1 MAIAAGASNGERMDG
16 RDCKVSENDWQVV
29 AATAALPVSETK
41 TVRLLDREISLLRRE
56 DGQIIASIA
65 GSGRDL
71 PVQTKFGHV
80 WTCLGTPTRSL
91 FAIPEYDEPDRR
103 NVIAAMVPVH
113 VSAPRAVENFLDLG
127 HFTYVH
133 GGYLGAEPHTEIKPY
148 HVTIE
153 QDEVIATGC
162 KAYQPRA
169 SLIAAGGFEV
179 EYVYRVPH
187 PFCAVLYKSSVL
199 NAARRDVI
207 AIFIQP
213 EGEERIIAHM
223 LASVLD
229 PTSTDQEIS
238 DFQQLIFAQD
248 KPILENQIPKR
259 LPLDPRAELWARADA
274 GSAAYRR
281 WLTARG
287 VRYGTIPA

>member
-1 MAIAAGASNGERMDG
+1 MMTELTCEDRVALDE
-16 RDCKVSENDWQVV
+16 WHVV
-29 AATAALPVSETK
+29 AALIGLPVEQEQ
-41 TVRLLDREISLLRRE
+41 TVRLLGCDIALRRGE
-56 DGQIIASIA
+56 DHHISARVA
-65 GSGRDL
+65 GSGRSL

-80 WTCLGTPTRSL
+80 WTSLGTPVRTL

-103 NVIAAMVPVH
+103 NVIAEMVPVH

-127 HFTYVH
+127 HFAYVH

-148 HVTIE
+148 KVTVE
-153 QDEVIATGC
+153 QDEVIASGC

-169 SLIAAGGFEV
+169 SLIADQGFEV

-187 PFCAVLYKSSVL
+187 PYCAVLYKSSVL
-199 NAARRDVI
+199 DETRQDVI
-207 AIFIQP
+207 ALFVQP
-213 EGEERIIAHM
+213 EDEDRITAHM

-229 PTSTDQEIS
+229 PHSSDQEIK

-248 KPILENQIPKR
+248 KPILENQIPKL
-259 LPLDPRAELWARADA
+259 LPLNPRAELWAQADA

-287 VRYGTIPA
+287 VRFGTIPA

>member
-1 MAIAAGASNGERMDG
+1 MGEVALD
-16 RDCKVSENDWQVV
+16 EWQVAAAV
-29 AATAALPVSETK
+29 AGLRVDETR
-41 TVRLLDREISLLRRE
+41 TVRLLDYDISLLRQR
-56 DGQIIASIA
+56 DDQISAWIA
-65 GSGRDL
+65 GSGRVL
-71 PVQTKFGHV
+71 PVQQKFGHV
-80 WTCLGTPTRSL
+80 WTCLGTPARPL

-103 NVIAAMVPVH
+103 NVIAAQVPVH

-127 HFTYVH
+127 HFAYVH

-148 HVTIE
+148 SVSIE
-153 QDEVIATGC
+153 QDEVIASGC
-162 KAYQPRA
+162 RAYQPRA
-169 SLIAAGGFEV
+169 SLISEGGFEV

-187 PFCAVLYKSSVL
+187 PYCAVLYKSSVL
-199 NAARRDVI
+199 DKARRDVI
-207 AIFIQP
+207 ALFVQP
-213 EGEERIIAHM
+213 EGEERIVAHM

-229 PTSTDQEIS
+229 PTSSDQEIS

-259 LPLDPRAELWARADA
+259 LPLNPHAELWARADA

-281 WLTARG
+281 WLSARG